1 MNNSQFESSSDTT
14 DLASKSG
21 LQMFIRV
28 FAESWLRY
36 SAVLLGGAVLILA
49 VAMVTGSASGM
60 AGVAMTLLLAG
71 TGIHIVVSNRV
82 AESRIEVLRLGKI
95 LSNEASASRILDGI
109 HVLNSTDSTSPDA
122 RLATAARMATDYPAA
137 VVFNLRAGLGVLAPS
152 NWSYDGQLSQIRE
165 EFESSDSELPGASAA
180 RQGSAIV
187 MSSSNSNYMPLP
199 GWAENAGFSQG
210 IVAPISRGLD
220 TVGVVYALNK
230 SQALPTLAQIE
241 QLELI
246 VSFVSSTASV
256 QDFSSSASQNQPFR
270 VIDSSPQERRTQVAP
285 PIRME
290 GFTLNPEFER
300 MEMGGTLVSLSPTE
314 FLLMHTLASSPD
326 QPISPDELMD
336 RCWTKDS
343 RPADNAVDVA
353 IFRLRKKLNK
363 IDSGKGLIKTV
374 RGNGYMFVPPSVEPS
389 AAIVAD

>member
-1 MNNSQFESSSDTT
+1 
-14 DLASKSG
+14 
-21 LQMFIRV
+21 
-28 FAESWLRY
+28 
-36 SAVLLGGAVLILA
+36 
-49 VAMVTGSASGM
+49 
-60 AGVAMTLLLAG
+60 
-71 TGIHIVVSNRV
+71 
-82 AESRIEVLRLGKI
+82 
-95 LSNEASASRILDGI
+95 
-109 HVLNSTDSTSPDA
+109 
-122 RLATAARMATDYPAA
+122 
-137 VVFNLRAGLGVLAPS
+137 
-152 NWSYDGQLSQIRE
+152 
-165 EFESSDSELPGASAA
+165 
-180 RQGSAIV
+180 
-187 MSSSNSNYMPLP
+187 
-199 GWAENAGFSQG
+199 
-210 IVAPISRGLD
+210 
-220 TVGVVYALNK
+220 VGVVYALNK